1 MKYRIKIVEYKSG
14 LIEYYPQY
22 KSGLFSNWAYFKEYI
37 YKPLYKPLFGYTNHD
52 SYRIEVKVCRDTLD
66 KAKEFLR
73 NLYPKISY
81 DYNWNQW

>member
-22 KSGLFSNWAYFKEYI
+22 KSHFKWHNFIETKKI
-37 YKPLYKPLFGYTNHD
+37 PLISTKTTYDVETDVFRL
-52 SYRIEVKVCRDTLD
+52 SLD

-81 DYNWNQW
+81 DYNWN

>member
-1 MKYRIKIVEYKSG
+1 MNITHNINQVYF
-14 LIEYYPQY
+14 LIGPILT
-22 KSGLFSNWAYFKEYI
+22 SI

-81 DYNWNQW
+81 DYNWN

>member
-14 LIEYYPQY
+14 LLEYYPQY
-22 KSGLFSNWAYFKEYI
+22 KSRFSWHNFIETKLVPKTICMGYRETFKIE
-37 YKPLYKPLFGYTNHD
+37 TD
-52 SYRIEVKVCRDTLD
+52 VYRKSLEE
-66 KAKEFLR
+66 AKEFLR